1 MAKRNVIDLRTD
13 NPIRPIPETDLL
25 VEMPVVAGQ
34 PGAQHRAYAP
44 QAYGQKTET
53 ETETET

>member
-13 NPIRPIPETDLL
+13 NRIRPIPETDLL

-34 PGAQHRAYAP
+34 PDAQHRAYAP

-53 ETETET
+53 ETET